1 MIYPACAHTGARL
14 HEVWRQIHSIWKC
27 SGSGVSRHER
37 AGACHLS
44 ARRWRRIPENHV
56 SHLIVENGIDKRLF
70 HIWYSETVNEEI
82 TVVHSSGNIF
92 ADLDLPEP
100 EELLAKAALGL
111 QIRDAIVERGW
122 TQVQAAAALGIPQ
135 PKVSAL
141 MGARLSGFSIE
152 RLLRLLLRLDRRYR
166 YRRAA

>member
-1 MIYPACAHTGARL
+1 MA
-14 HEVWRQIHSIWKC
+14 
-27 SGSGVSRHER
+27 
-37 AGACHLS
+37 
-44 ARRWRRIPENHV
+44 
-56 SHLIVENGIDKRLF
+56 D
-70 HIWYSETVNEEI
+70 EEI
-82 TVVHSSGNIF
+82 KVVHSSGNIF
-92 ADLDLPEP
+92 ADLNLPEP

-152 RLLRLLLRLDRRYR
+152 RLLRLLLRLDRDIEIVVRPKR
-166 YRRAA
+166 DKQPRVRVA